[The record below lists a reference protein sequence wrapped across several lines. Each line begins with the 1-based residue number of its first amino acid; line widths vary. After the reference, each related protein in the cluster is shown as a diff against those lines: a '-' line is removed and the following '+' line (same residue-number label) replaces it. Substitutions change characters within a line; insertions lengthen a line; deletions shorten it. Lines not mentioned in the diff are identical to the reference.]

1 MDNLQIPATRS
12 TPEISFVAET
22 GELLLS
28 GESYPENSFEFYQ
41 PVVAWLK
48 RYLAY
53 PDCRALLIVQLS
65 YLNTGSTKVVMD
77 VLDHMED
84 AHNNG
89 RNVRVE
95 WRCESDNDRAIE
107 TAEEFR
113 EEVSLPF
120 EIVMV
125 ES

>member
-12 TPEISFVAET
+12 TPEISFNADT
-22 GELLLS
+22 GVLLMS

-41 PVVAWLK
+41 PVIAWLK
-48 RYLAY
+48 RFLSRSGCQAT
-53 PDCRALLIVQLS
+53 LVVQLA
-65 YLNTGSTKVVMD
+65 YLNTGSTKVMMD
-77 VLDHMED
+77 ILDQLED
-84 AHNNG
+84 AHSNG
-89 RNVRVE
+89 RDARIE
-95 WRCESDNDRAIE
+95 WHCERDNERALE

-120 EIVMV
+120 SIVMV